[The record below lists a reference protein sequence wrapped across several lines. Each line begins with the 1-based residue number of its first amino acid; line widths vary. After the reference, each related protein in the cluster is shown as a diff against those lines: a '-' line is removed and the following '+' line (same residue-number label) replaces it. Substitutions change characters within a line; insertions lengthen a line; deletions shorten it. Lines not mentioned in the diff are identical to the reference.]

1 MNNWGNQAELARG
14 HRSRGEHACEHHLCE
29 GAPGVQH
36 AASSFTQVPLVP
48 VQDVPAALGVP
59 PPGQVIAA
67 APKPSGLPQVV
78 AAASEGARVRRAV
91 RRDTAR
97 A

>member
-1 MNNWGNQAELARG
+1 MEVTRAGGARG
-14 HRSRGEHACEHHLCE
+14 RGGEACEHHLCE
-29 GAPGVQH
+29 GAPAVQH
-36 AASSFTQVPLVP
+36 AASSFTQLPLVP
-48 VQDVPAALGVP
+48 VQDVDVALAVP

>member
-1 MNNWGNQAELARG
+1 
-14 HRSRGEHACEHHLCE
+14 
-29 GAPGVQH
+29 
-36 AASSFTQVPLVP
+36 VPLVP
-48 VQDVPAALGVP
+48 VQGVPAALGVP
-59 PPGQVIAA
+59 PPGQVIANDM
-67 APKPSGLPQVV
+67 PQPSGLPQVV